1 MTLALWLEETPL
13 AIWVGESDIGYPL
26 LLSLHVIGLAI
37 FAGLLTV
44 TDLRLF
50 GGLRQLPFAGLI
62 GPMGLAWAGLFVNA
76 VSGIALF
83 TSQASVFVASTP
95 FRIKL
100 AMIVVAAVAAASNQK
115 RLQAEAISWDRAGQA
130 SLAARGTAVVSLAA
144 IVSAIV
150 AGLLIA
156 YF

>member
-1 MTLALWLEETPL
+1 
-13 AIWVGESDIGYPL
+13 
-26 LLSLHVIGLAI
+26 
-37 FAGLLTV
+37 
-44 TDLRLF
+44 
-50 GGLRQLPFAGLI
+50 
-62 GPMGLAWAGLFVNA
+62 
-76 VSGIALF
+76 
-83 TSQASVFVASTP
+83 VASTP

-115 RLQAEAISWDRAGQA
+115 RQQAEAISWDRAGQA

-150 AGLLIA
+150 AGRLIA